1 LQHSY
6 FYSKKEEKKEKIPKL
21 IQNDSKNKF
30 YKLINKTYQLFFIVN
45 SFVRKLLW
53 FGSCIAFMYIMPI
66 SFEVFSEQQKIL
78 QKIQMQAMLDETMG
92 GGMGPPTMRPF

>member
-1 LQHSY
+1 MGHAAP
-6 FYSKKEEKKEKIPKL
+6 KKEEKKDKIPKL

-53 FGSCIAFMYIMPI
+53 FGSCIAFMYVMPI
-66 SFEVFSEQQKIL
+66 SFEIFSEQQKIL
-78 QKIQMQAMLDETMG
+78 QKIQMQMMNDSLSGDMG
-92 GGMGPPTMRPF
+92 AP